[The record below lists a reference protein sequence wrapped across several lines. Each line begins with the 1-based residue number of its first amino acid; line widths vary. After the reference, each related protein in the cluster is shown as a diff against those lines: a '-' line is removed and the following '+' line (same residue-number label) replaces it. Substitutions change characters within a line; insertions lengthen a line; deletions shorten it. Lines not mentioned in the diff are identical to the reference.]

1 MFRWELPWTEK
12 GKPELGSDQVLMEA
26 GLFYYDCRSHTAVV
40 FSSACG
46 LYRHHSSLWL
56 ELSQI
61 FENARRISWSSVCR
75 CHCVRSLWY
84 KSLSAK
90 HAHIITISQI
100 WGHFLRFS
108 KMCCSVVSFLILCI
122 TFYVFQKN
130 SKQIVSDFQLAE
142 ERFVAYKV
150 LISPS

>member
-26 GLFYYDCRSHTAVV
+26 GLFIMTVGATRKSFLAVLV
-40 FSSACG
+40 AS
-46 LYRHHSSLWL
+46 RHHSSLWL

-61 FENARRISWSSVCR
+61 FENARRTSRPSVCR

-108 KMCCSVVSFLILCI
+108 KMCCSVASFLILYI

-130 SKQIVSDFQLAE
+130 SKHIVSDFRLAE
-142 ERFVAYKV
+142 ERSVAYKV

>member
-12 GKPELGSDQVLMEA
+12 GKPEFGSDQVLMEA
-26 GLFYYDCRSHTAVV
+26 GLFIMTVGVTRQSFLAVLV
-40 FSSACG
+40 AS
-46 LYRHHSSLWL
+46 RHHSSLWL

-61 FENARRISWSSVCR
+61 FENARRISRSSVCR
-75 CHCVRSLWY
+75 CHCVRSQWY

-108 KMCCSVVSFLILCI
+108 KMCCSVVSFLILYI

-130 SKQIVSDFQLAE
+130 SKHIVSDFQLAE